1 MIKINDI
8 LNKLNTNKILIGI
21 AMIMFNIGSKYIVLD
36 ISKSQEQ
43 FLKNT
48 IIRRITLFCIFF
60 VATRDILT
68 SFVLTA
74 CFIIFVQGLF
84 NEDSRITIIKKPT
97 FYDNIYTQD
106 EYEMSKKI
114 ITEYEKKHPQ
124 LKFCE
129 IK

>member
-1 MIKINDI
+1 MITNDI
-8 LNKLNTNKILIGI
+8 FNKLNTNKILIGI

-84 NEDSRITIIKKPT
+84 NEDSNIAIVKKPS
-97 FYDNIYTQD
+97 FYDTIYTQD